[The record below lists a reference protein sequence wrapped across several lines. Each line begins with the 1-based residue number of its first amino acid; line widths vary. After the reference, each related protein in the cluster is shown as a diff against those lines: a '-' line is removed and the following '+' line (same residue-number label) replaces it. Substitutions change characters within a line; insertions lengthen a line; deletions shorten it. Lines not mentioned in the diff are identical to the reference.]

1 MLSDVGPI
9 LGFRFGFCP
18 GPDQW
23 SGSRFVGPQC
33 FAEWV
38 LNQSEPWTEC
48 ELHHLI
54 HTVNHTL
61 KFIRCNVN
69 TLTLPRINPWT
80 FVDVQHECGVGNS
93 KHNLKVTR
101 KTAPFLEVVVQASMG
116 HIIWRGC
123 LFRSCLYR
131 PHTVKSALKCSEVG
145 EERKE
150 GCAKPGNSPHGH
162 SCSTMHVLQTC
173 RWGQIVSLK
182 VFLNLL
188 RPQTC
193 GALSGVR
200 RLRAALC
207 SMLVLSISQP
217 HIWEWLSMFEL
228 RHIRQVGTSRGALR
242 AHQMK
247 TWCIMCTY
255 ISCSK

>member
-1 MLSDVGPI
+1 M
-9 LGFRFGFCP
+9 
-18 GPDQW
+18 
-23 SGSRFVGPQC
+23 
-33 FAEWV
+33 
-38 LNQSEPWTEC
+38 
-48 ELHHLI
+48 
-54 HTVNHTL
+54 
-61 KFIRCNVN
+61 
-69 TLTLPRINPWT
+69 
-80 FVDVQHECGVGNS
+80 DVQHECGVGNS

-188 RPQTC
+188 RPRIC

-207 SMLVLSISQP
+207 SVLSHQRKLGYYVMWLSIWAFFCFTPGRFPAHFSSSSGNKSLVLP
-217 HIWEWLSMFEL
+217 VL
-228 RHIRQVGTSRGALR
+228 RVLHASAALENLGAL
-242 AHQMK
+242 
-247 TWCIMCTY
+247 
-255 ISCSK
+255 